1 MALILA
7 IINILLYRNF
17 TRHHVNVAMDM
28 KYLLWRFDSKGAGIK
43 NFMSVYLIVNQFV
56 PLDLLVAIE
65 LSKLIYT
72 GLMEKDAEMVVPDYD
87 LRDI

>member
-17 TRHHVNVAMDM
+17 TRHHIKVGDT
-28 KYLLWRFDSKGAGIK
+28 KYLLWKFDSKGAGIK